1 MMMVIK
7 RMGMLMLSVRMELV
21 KDIMILKP
29 FGKYV
34 HLPISISM
42 RSQSSWVFTNDNLK
56 KRLTCMDQAWHQCF
70 GDRSWAFL
78 CPNGTIFNQ
87 VHPYEDDRSWCWGWW
102 SKWEENAEP
111 NYGILLWLIL
121 IRLKLWR
128 EQYDDDHHYHFA
140 DHDPMMMPRSCLP
153 VSGGSTLTAS
163 PRKAFML
170 SMRLSSAPLGK
181 TSLTKK

>member
-1 MMMVIK
+1 M
-7 RMGMLMLSVRMELV
+7 
-21 KDIMILKP
+21 
-29 FGKYV
+29 
-34 HLPISISM
+34 
-42 RSQSSWVFTNDNLK
+42 N
-56 KRLTCMDQAWHQCF
+56 QAWHQCF

-121 IRLKLWR
+121 IRLKLWC

-181 TSLTKK
+181 TSLTKKSHSYGPPLATPPASTDTEGFLSFVRFELKVGALSLI